1 MSVEMPEAEGLKKA
15 PDVSLDSPVPRG
27 PGKNNLLNQQ
37 TFNMTISPKGDVN
50 PECEKTLIKWL
61 SRSSTHMFCVA
72 ERGKNGQRHLHMCLA
87 YDAPRSKQQLQEEAW
102 RRVKKYHGDSIGKI
116 ACVVTTM
123 YSHKWYDEYLRK
135 GGQVILDNYERGGV
149 EQYFPSDE
157 QQRRLCEI
165 KGAPEIRMHI
175 IDTMLAEWV
184 DKDPMDSSYESA
196 IRFLKHRMHVE
207 KKTPYFVDLR
217 KMRET
222 CWYLYEHR
230 NQIIEPNVGDR
241 NFAARETGNSVM
253 EFSRF

>member
-1 MSVEMPEAEGLKKA
+1 MCDEVPENNSGRLLA
-15 PDVSLDSPVPRG
+15 SPE
-27 PGKNNLLNQQ
+27 K
-37 TFNMTISPKGDVN
+37 VN
-50 PECEKTLIKWL
+50 PENLKCQTFLITLSPKTDLTDKTIKEFTRYIEKKTIHSFIVTEVSDNGKLHL
-61 SRSSTHMFCVA
+61 HACVA
-72 ERGKNGQRHLHMCLA
+72 WSVPVDKRNIQDYWA
-87 YDAPRSKQQLQEEAW
+87 SKM
-102 RRVKKYHGDSIGKI
+102 VKDYPGSVGRY
-116 ACVVTTM
+116 ACKVTIQ
-123 YSHKWYDEYLRK
+123 HNHVWYDEYLRK

-149 EQYFPSDE
+149 EQYFPSEE